1 MKKLSIVLPA
11 KNEEKRISK
20 TLSNYGAFF
29 DSHKDDVKPEIIVV
43 VNNTNDA
50 TAKCVADYSQ
60 KYPFIRLIETPYA
73 SGKGGAVAL
82 GFANAEGDYIGYFD
96 ADGAVSASE
105 IYKLYEFI
113 DETPWL
119 DGVLGIRDFSTVSF
133 KRRLLAKLYKTL
145 ARVFFG
151 LPYKDTQCA
160 AKIFKRKPALE
171 IAKKLTNTGWT
182 FDVNLL
188 LVARYLNQKLIEQN
202 VVWTEKEGSK
212 LSMWEALVRVPF
224 ELLSLKVIENAHSI
238 ENTFSRF
245 LNHRVHKS
253 GHPHIKRILI
263 FAWRDIKHP
272 EMGGSEV
279 YVHEVAKRLA
289 REHHVT
295 LFTSK
300 PGNLSDR
307 DVIDNVHIVR
317 RGGMLTVYIWAFIYY
332 VLYFRKDMDFVV
344 DVENGLP
351 FFTPLFCGKPKLMV
365 LHHVHKG
372 QWFKQFSLPLALVG
386 YVIESFVMPA
396 MYRNTNVIT
405 VSPSTLSELR
415 RIGFIDRK
423 IYLGFNSIPSRV
435 GSKVNKAKEPLLVYV
450 GRVKAYKRLEMA
462 VETLRSLSKAY
473 PTMQLIIGGAG
484 DHAEKINKLVER
496 YQLQRRVQILGFI
509 SEKKK
514 WELMQKAW
522 VFLMP
527 SSKEGWGITIVEAA
541 SCGTPAVGFNVPGV
555 RDSIKDGITGI
566 LARDEIDYVKS
577 VKRLLDD
584 KKLREKMGYYGVF
597 WAKKFSWN
605 STVKV
610 FETVVNAIYSG
621 DGLLRDKIYPW
632 ELDVDLRDGFVVT
645 SIV

>member
-1 MKKLSIVLPA
+1 MKKLSIVIPA
-11 KNEEKRISK
+11 KNEEKRIGK
-20 TLSNYGAFF
+20 TLSNYGVFF
-29 DSHKDDVKPEIIVV
+29 DFHKDEVKPEIIVV

-50 TAKCVADYSQ
+50 TSKCVADYSQ

-82 GFANAEGDYIGYFD
+82 GFANAQGDYIGYFD

-105 IYKLYEFI
+105 IFKLYEFI

-119 DGVLGIRDFSTVSF
+119 DGVLGIRNFGLVSF
-133 KRRLLAKLYKTL
+133 KRRLLAKLYKVLT
-145 ARVFFG
+145 AVFFG

-160 AKIFKRKPALE
+160 AKIFRRKPALE

-188 LVARYLNQKLIEQN
+188 LVARYLNYKLIEQN

-212 LSMWEALVRVPF
+212 LSLWEALIKVPL
-224 ELLSLKVIENAHSI
+224 ELLSLKIIDVAHTV
-238 ENTFSRF
+238 ENTFYRF
-245 LNHRVHKS
+245 LNHKVNKL
-253 GHPHIKRILI
+253 GHQKVKGILI

-289 REHHVT
+289 KNHHVT

-307 DVIDNVHIVR
+307 DVIDNVNIVR
-317 RGGMLTVYIWAFIYY
+317 RGGMLTVYFWAFIYY
-332 VLYFRKDMDFVV
+332 AIYFRKDMDFII

-351 FFTPLFCGKPKLMV
+351 FFTPLFCSKPKLMV
-365 LHHVHKG
+365 LHHMHKG
-372 QWFKQFSLPLALVG
+372 QWFSQFPFPLALAG
-386 YVIESFVMPA
+386 YFIESYLMPLV
-396 MYRNTNVIT
+396 YRNTNIIT

-415 RIGFIDRK
+415 QVGFSDRK
-423 IYLGFNSIPSRV
+423 IYLGFNSIPPKI
-435 GSKVNKAKEPLLVYV
+435 GSKVKKSKEPLLVYV

-462 VETLRSLSKAY
+462 VETLRVLAKSY

-484 DHAEKINKLVER
+484 DHAEKIIKLAEK
-496 YQLQRRVQILGFI
+496 YQLQKRLQILGFV
-509 SEKKK
+509 SERKK

-541 SCGTPAVGFNVPGV
+541 SCGTPTVGFNVPGV

-566 LARDEIDYVKS
+566 LARDEIDYIKS
-577 VKRLLDD
+577 VKRLVDD

-597 WAKKFSWN
+597 WSKKFSWN
-605 STVKV
+605 STVRV

-632 ELDVDLRDGFVVT
+632 ELDVDLRDGFAVT

>member
-1 MKKLSIVLPA
+1 MKKLSIVIPA
-11 KNEEKRISK
+11 KNEEKRIGK

-29 DSHKDDVKPEIIVV
+29 DFRRSEVKTEIIVV
-43 VNNTNDA
+43 VNNTKDS
-50 TAKCVADYSQ
+50 TSKCVADYSK

-82 GFANAEGDYIGYFD
+82 GFANAQGDYIGYFD

-105 IYKLYEFI
+105 IFRLYEFI

-119 DGVLGIRDFSTVSF
+119 DGVLGIRNFRFVGF
-133 KRRLLAKLYKTL
+133 KRRLLAKLYKVLTK
-145 ARVFFG
+145 VFFG
-151 LPYKDTQCA
+151 LPYRDTQCA
-160 AKIFKRKPALE
+160 AKIFRRKPALE

-188 LVARYLNQKLIEQN
+188 LVARYLNFNLIEQN

-212 LSMWEALVRVPF
+212 LSLWEALVKVPL
-224 ELLSLKVIENAHSI
+224 ELLSLKIIDIAHTV
-238 ENTFSRF
+238 ENTFNRF

-253 GHPHIKRILI
+253 GHQRVKRILI

-279 YVHEVAKRLA
+279 YIHEVAKRLA
-289 REHHVT
+289 KNHHVT

-300 PGNLSDR
+300 PGNVSDR
-307 DVIDNVHIVR
+307 DVIDDVNIVR
-317 RGGMLTVYIWAFIYY
+317 RGGILTVYIWAFIYY
-332 VLYFRKDMDFVV
+332 ALYFRKDMDFVI

-351 FFTPLFCGKPKLMV
+351 FFTPLFCSKPKLMV
-365 LHHVHKG
+365 LHHMHKG
-372 QWFKQFSLPLALVG
+372 QWFSQFPFPLALAG
-386 YVIESFVMPA
+386 YFIESYLMPLI
-396 MYRNTNVIT
+396 YRNTYVIT

-415 RIGFIDRK
+415 QVGFSDRK
-423 IYLGFNSIPSRV
+423 IYLGFNSIPPKL
-435 GSKVNKAKEPLLVYV
+435 GSKVKKSKEPLLVYV
-450 GRVKAYKRLEMA
+450 GRVKAYKRLEIA
-462 VETLRSLSKAY
+462 VETLRVLAKSY
-473 PTMQLIIGGAG
+473 PMMKLIIGGAG
-484 DHAEKINKLVER
+484 DYAEKIIKLAEK
-496 YQLQRRVQILGFI
+496 YQLQKRIQVLGFV
-509 SEKKK
+509 SERKK

-541 SCGTPAVGFNVPGV
+541 SCGTPTVGFNVPGV

-566 LARDEIDYVKS
+566 LARDETDYIKS
-577 VKRLLDD
+577 VKRLVDD
-584 KKLREKMGYYGVF
+584 KKLREKMGIYGVF
-597 WAKKFSWN
+597 WSKKFSWN
-605 STVKV
+605 STVRV
-610 FETVVNAIYSG
+610 FETVVNAIYFG

-632 ELDVDLRDGFVVT
+632 ELDVDLRDGFAVT